1 MKDELKKLVVADRFV
16 FVRIKR
22 CSKLVLVV
30 KRNIVIENIVIENIV
45 VVIYKK
51 NSSFLKKI
59 NKIVNMWKSLLFKI
73 YFVKI

>member
-30 KRNIVIENIVIENIV
+30 KRNIVIENIV

-51 NSSFLKKI
+51 IVVFLKKI
-59 NKIVNMWKSLLFKI
+59 NKIVNIWKSLLFKI